1 MDLPDLR
8 KKIARFAAFSVTGL
22 GGLVLPAWCHAEDAA
37 EEFGELPVVLSASR
51 LRQPLVE
58 APSAVTVIDRQMIEA
73 SGARQ
78 IADLMRYVPGAVVGY
93 NDGNRPV
100 VALQGLSGTYASG
113 VQVLVD
119 GVSVYTPLWGGM
131 QWEELPLSLDD
142 LERIEVIRG
151 PNAAVFGPNSFAG
164 VINIITRYPAANSDW
179 KLTAN
184 AGNRGVA
191 DLSLSR
197 SSSLENGTNYRVTF
211 GQRASDGFDTR
222 PDTQRQY
229 FGNFRSEYQ
238 VDSKDSLHFALYAA
252 DNKKD
257 NGDYGST
264 GSSQVPHP
272 NYSNKLDVQ
281 LRWTSAISSEEEWWV
296 QYYHQQ
302 SRTTDDVNVNYRDSR
317 FWNKYFTA
325 LAALVPNP
333 LPYAIDSGYET
344 QRDGV
349 EYQHTFRFNEA
360 VRAVYGAETR
370 RDLATSKTYLGSEP
384 QSAILTRA
392 YGNFEWNFHKDWT
405 LHLASMVEKNS
416 LADTGVSSKLAFTW
430 QPIDGHVFRLGV
442 STALRT
448 PSIYEKRAN
457 ISYPIPAS
465 IVPFIP
471 ASVVPAIGGSPNE
484 IRVWTRGR
492 ANNEKLSVEEI
503 GYSVN
508 FPEWNVVGEA
518 RWAWSHYKD
527 LMGVDGNGDFYNKD
541 KAEVESGDL
550 TVKWT
555 PNEATM
561 IRIALNKTN
570 ISSSTDPATYNQSA
584 PKDTVSLL
592 WDQRVSYNW
601 RLSANYQRVGEMHWT
616 DAGNTSFNPANPIIP
631 AIDYLTLRLG
641 RRLNLTGFSESELAV
656 VVQNALGNHRDYWAG
671 VAANGQ
677 KETIAPRISFL
688 QFVGRF

>member
-1 MDLPDLR
+1 MDLPDLG

-58 APSAVTVIDRQMIEA
+58 APSAVTVIDRQMVEA
-73 SGARQ
+73 SGARH
-78 IADLMRYVPGAVVGY
+78 IADLMRYVPGAIVGY

-100 VALQGLSGTYASG
+100 VALQGMSGSYASG
-113 VQVLVD
+113 VQVLID

-164 VINIITRYPAANSDW
+164 VINIITRHPAADSDW

-197 SSSLENGTNYRVTF
+197 SSSLENGTKYRATF

-229 FGNFRSEYQ
+229 FGNYRSEYQ
-238 VDSKDSLHFALYAA
+238 INPEDSLHISVYAA

-257 NGDYGST
+257 NGDYTST

-272 NYSNKLDVQ
+272 NYSNQLDFQV
-281 LRWTSAISSEEEWWV
+281 RWSSAVSSEEEWWI

-302 SRTTDDVNVNYRDSR
+302 SQTQDLVTVNYKDSS
-317 FWNKYFTA
+317 FWRKLVGAVPA
-325 LAALVPNP
+325 LAIAFPNP
-333 LPYAIDSGYET
+333 IPYQVDSGYET

-349 EYQHTFRFNEA
+349 EFQHTLRLGPET
-360 VRAVYGAETR
+360 RLVYGAETR
-370 RDLATSKTYLGSEP
+370 RDSATSATYLGNGQ
-384 QSAILTRA
+384 QSSLLTRI
-392 YGNFEWNFHKDWT
+392 YGNVEWKFHKNWT
-405 LHLASMVEKNS
+405 LHLAEMVEKNS
-416 LADTGVSSKLAFTW
+416 LADTGMSPKVAVTW
-430 QPIDGHVFRLGV
+430 QPITNHVFRI
-442 STALRT
+442 SMSSALRT
-448 PSIYEKRAN
+448 PSLSEKRAN
-457 ISYPIPAS
+457 VSYAIPAP
-465 IVPFIP
+465 IVT
-471 ASVVPAIGGSPNE
+471 AISGALTEFRFKTN
-484 IRVWTRGR
+484 GR
-492 ANNEKLSVEEI
+492 ANNEKVDAEEI
-503 GYSVN
+503 GYSFNV
-508 FPEWNVVGEA
+508 PEWNLVGDM
-518 RWAWSHYKD
+518 RWSWDHYRD
-527 LMGVDGNGDFYNKD
+527 LMGKDSAGNFINKD
-541 KAEVESGDL
+541 KAEVEGGDL
-550 TVKWT
+550 TLKWS
-555 PNEATM
+555 PSDATM
-561 IRIALNKTN
+561 FRLALSKTR
-570 ISSSTDPATYNQSA
+570 ISSSTAPDSFNLSA
-584 PKDTVSLL
+584 PEHTISFL
-592 WDQRVSYNW
+592 WDQRISADW
-601 RLSANYQRVGEMHWT
+601 RSSVNYQRVGEMHWT
-616 DAGNTSFNPANPIIP
+616 DAGNNNINPAIP

-641 RRLNLTGFSESELAV
+641 RRLTVNGFSDAEIAL
-656 VVQNALGNHRDYWAG
+656 VVQNALGKQRDYWAG
-671 VAANGQ
+671 VAVNGQ